1 MLLSDY
7 TLNMLTL
14 AALTISIGRVVD
26 DSIVVI
32 ENITRHL
39 TYGKTRMRAVA
50 DGVRE
55 VAGAITAATLA
66 TVVVFL
72 PVAVV
77 SGWAGE
83 LLRPFALTVAIA
95 MLASLVVALTIV
107 PVLAYWFL
115 RAPQA
120 PPPLH
125 PGAELGAGS
134 QAHRPGGGRWD
145 PGRHRRDVPAD
156 EDQHPRRHRP
166 EHGRLYPDAARGHH
180 LGGVLRE
187 GRRRRGRPDG
197 HRWRGRRPDHHRRL
211 LLRLRGSLQRGHLPD
226 HDRLRRRPGGVGRA
240 DALHLGVAARARR
253 DRGLLRRRSP
263 GLLDR
268 GHPGHRP
275 HPGRPGRRRR
285 EPRGRAGSDARLH
298 RRRHL

>member
-1 MLLSDY
+1 
-7 TLNMLTL
+7 
-14 AALTISIGRVVD
+14 
-26 DSIVVI
+26 VVI

-83 LLRPFALTVAIA
+83 LLSPFALTVAIA

-120 PPPLH
+120 ARDLDPDDERAVAAVRDAAEAKEERSWLH
-125 PGAELGAGS
+125 
-134 QAHRPGGGRWD
+134 
-145 PGRHRRDVPAD
+145 
-156 EDQHPRRHRP
+156 
-166 EHGRLYPDAARGHH
+166 RLYTPVLSWALGHKLITLVVAVGI
-180 LGGVLRE
+180 LGGTVAMYPLMKINVLGVDGLLGGLLQGGARE